1 MLQQQQ
7 LQLQQDTQ
15 AQNDDNTNNDTV
27 LAVWTTEFQ
36 LVENAIFTE
45 PDDQTAWWYH
55 RFLLDTAGQAV
66 AHVTATD
73 GASNSDSSI
82 NSDWY
87 AALLQQQQ
95 SQLQELVSEVADS
108 KWAWLGY
115 LLVLERLHD
124 HHIRD
129 TLQEQADIL
138 QQLMILD
145 PDRQA
150 RYRHLWNKTQ
160 KAQMQNS
167 K

>member
-1 MLQQQQ
+1 
-7 LQLQQDTQ
+7 
-15 AQNDDNTNNDTV
+15 V

-66 AHVTATD
+66 SHATYATD
-73 GASNSDSSI
+73 GASNSNSDSNSNI
-82 NSDWY
+82 HSDWY

-124 HHIRD
+124 YHIYD
-129 TLQEQADIL
+129 TVQEQADIL
-138 QQLMILD
+138 QQLMTLD

-160 KAQMQNS
+160 S
-167 K
+167 KK